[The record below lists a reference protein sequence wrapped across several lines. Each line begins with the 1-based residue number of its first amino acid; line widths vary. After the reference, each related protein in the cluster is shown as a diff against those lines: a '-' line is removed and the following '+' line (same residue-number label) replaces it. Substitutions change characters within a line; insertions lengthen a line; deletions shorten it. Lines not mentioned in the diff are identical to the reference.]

1 MAYNVGYCGGY
12 IVLFHIQPYWTNE
25 PVLQQRYRKIKFKP
39 DSLSVLGMFE
49 LRDYSSK
56 GKANNVWQVE
66 TGLEAI
72 ITKRLHRNI
81 DMNFTPMEKKMSCTS
96 TVKVVENNDIKK
108 QLLIC

>member
-1 MAYNVGYCGGY
+1 M
-12 IVLFHIQPYWTNE
+12 
-25 PVLQQRYRKIKFKP
+25 KFKP

-66 TGLEAI
+66 TDLEAI